1 MIVPSPRTTSFFDLQ
16 KPQVLL
22 LMNLDLL
29 ECSLCN
35 NWNNHQVLDVN
46 LDFDSS
52 ICVYEGKHL
61 SDLTKDSSHN
71 LTKTLESFWVQNPKS
86 TKEAHSYLSKGLLK
100 TCLRFSLY
108 ARRSRPKT
116 LILNGFELLFRLNT
130 NSADMILDRSSLFL
144 DRLNQAISELFFLQ
158 LV

>member
-1 MIVPSPRTTSFFDLQ
+1 MIAPSPHTTSFFDLQ

-46 LDFDSS
+46 LDLDSS

-61 SDLTKDSSHN
+61 SDLIKDSSHN

-86 TKEAHSYLSKGLLK
+86 TKEAHSYLSKSLLK

-108 ARRSRPKT
+108 TRRSRPKT
-116 LILNGFELLFRLNT
+116 LILNGLELLFGLNT
-130 NSADMILDRSSLFL
+130 NSTDMILDRLSLFL
-144 DRLNQAISELFFLQ
+144 DRSNQTISELFFLQ

>member
-1 MIVPSPRTTSFFDLQ
+1 MIVPSPRITSFFDLQ

-46 LDFDSS
+46 LDLDSS

-61 SDLTKDSSHN
+61 SDLIKDSSHN

-86 TKEAHSYLSKGLLK
+86 TKEAHSYLSKSLLK

-108 ARRSRPKT
+108 TRRSRPKT
-116 LILNGFELLFRLNT
+116 LILNGLELLFGLNT
-130 NSADMILDRSSLFL
+130 NSTDMILDRLSLFL
-144 DRLNQAISELFFLQ
+144 DWSNQTISELFFLQ

>member
-1 MIVPSPRTTSFFDLQ
+1 MIAPSPHTPSFFDLQ

-22 LMNLDLL
+22 LINLDLL

-35 NWNNHQVLDVN
+35 SWNNHQVLDVN
-46 LDFDSS
+46 LDLDSS

-61 SDLTKDSSHN
+61 SDLIKDSSHN

-86 TKEAHSYLSKGLLK
+86 TKEAHSYHSKSLLK

-108 ARRSRPKT
+108 TRRSRPKT
-116 LILNGFELLFRLNT
+116 LILNGLELLFGLNT
-130 NSADMILDRSSLFL
+130 NSADMILDRLSLFL
-144 DRLNQAISELFFLQ
+144 ARSNQTISELFFLQ

>member
-1 MIVPSPRTTSFFDLQ
+1 MIAPSPHTTSFFDLQ

-46 LDFDSS
+46 LDLDSS

-61 SDLTKDSSHN
+61 SDLIKDSSHN

-86 TKEAHSYLSKGLLK
+86 TKEAHSYLSKSLLK

-108 ARRSRPKT
+108 THLGLSRSRFISRTWWSFQLLHK
-116 LILNGFELLFRLNT
+116 ELKEDLK
-130 NSADMILDRSSLFL
+130 SLSWVSKSQL
-144 DRLNQAISELFFLQ
+144 GVLLAAVNQGKK
-158 LV
+158 

>member
-1 MIVPSPRTTSFFDLQ
+1 MIAPSPHTTSFFDLQ

-46 LDFDSS
+46 LDLDSS

-61 SDLTKDSSHN
+61 SDLIKDSSHN

-86 TKEAHSYLSKGLLK
+86 TKEAHSYLSKSFLK

-108 ARRSRPKT
+108 TRRSRPKT
-116 LILNGFELLFRLNT
+116 LILNGLELLFGLNT
-130 NSADMILDRSSLFL
+130 NSADMILDRLSLFL
-144 DRLNQAISELFFLQ
+144 DRSNQTIFELFFLQ

>member
-1 MIVPSPRTTSFFDLQ
+1 
-16 KPQVLL
+16 
-22 LMNLDLL
+22 MNLDL
-29 ECSLCN
+29 
-35 NWNNHQVLDVN
+35 
-46 LDFDSS
+46 DSS

-108 ARRSRPKT
+108 TRRSRPKT
-116 LILNGFELLFRLNT
+116 LILNGLELLFRLNT

-144 DRLNQAISELFFLQ
+144 DRSNQAISELFFLQ

>member
-46 LDFDSS
+46 LDLDSS

-61 SDLTKDSSHN
+61 SDLIKDSSHN

-86 TKEAHSYLSKGLLK
+86 TKKAHSYLSKSLLK

-108 ARRSRPKT
+108 TRRSRPKT
-116 LILNGFELLFRLNT
+116 LILNGLEHLFGLNT
-130 NSADMILDRSSLFL
+130 NSADMILDRLSLFL
-144 DRLNQAISELFFLQ
+144 DRSNQTISELFFLQ

>member
-46 LDFDSS
+46 LDLDSS

-108 ARRSRPKT
+108 TRRSRPKT
-116 LILNGFELLFRLNT
+116 LILNGLELLFGLNT

-144 DRLNQAISELFFLQ
+144 DRSNQAISELFFLQ

>member
-1 MIVPSPRTTSFFDLQ
+1 MIAPSPHTTSFFDLQ

-46 LDFDSS
+46 LDLDSS

-61 SDLTKDSSHN
+61 SDLIKDSSHN

-86 TKEAHSYLSKGLLK
+86 TKEAHSYLSKSLLK

-108 ARRSRPKT
+108 TRRSRPKT
-116 LILNGFELLFRLNT
+116 LILNGLELLFGLNT
-130 NSADMILDRSSLFL
+130 NSADMILDRLSLFL
-144 DRLNQAISELFFLQ
+144 DRSNQTISELFFLQ

>member
-1 MIVPSPRTTSFFDLQ
+1 MIAPSPHTTSFFDLQ

-35 NWNNHQVLDVN
+35 NWNNHRVLDVN
-46 LDFDSS
+46 LDLDSS
-52 ICVYEGKHL
+52 ICVYEGKHP
-61 SDLTKDSSHN
+61 SDLIKDSSHN

-86 TKEAHSYLSKGLLK
+86 TKEAHSYLSKSLLK

-108 ARRSRPKT
+108 TRRSRPKT
-116 LILNGFELLFRLNT
+116 LILNGLELLFGLNT
-130 NSADMILDRSSLFL
+130 NSADMILDRLSLFL
-144 DRLNQAISELFFLQ
+144 DRSNQTISELFFLQ